1 MKYNKQA
8 NPDTQMKLVKYIKI
22 ALLGLVANGWN
33 VAALAQDTDDSGI
46 EEVIVTIER
55 RATSL
60 QDYAGTAVSFSG
72 DDLDMGGIQN
82 IADLAENVPGL
93 EIGNS
98 GGNLEVWV
106 RGIGSSNNTELGDP
120 AAAFHF
126 DGVYIPRPSG
136 IGSAFFDIN
145 RVEINVGPQG
155 TLRGRNAM
163 AGSINAIPWQP
174 GLGMFTVGIE
184 AEVGNYGQEVF
195 RGVVNVP
202 FGDTMAARLALFKL
216 DHDAYYNDVGPR
228 NIAAAEQ
235 ADNFGS
241 RLQFLWEPNGKLRV
255 LFAADYLLE
264 KGSGYTGTNYA
275 NLLGNGVD
283 PNSIDDPRDVYARGF
298 EPILDN
304 PHWGIKFQ
312 VNYDLEFAN
321 LEYTLGYRDLV
332 YDYQAATPLTA
343 DYPGALD
350 SLQPIEESLDNWSR
364 FQSLTDSVSE
374 IHELRLVSP
383 DDATFYY
390 TLGLFYFKEDQQ
402 TFLGATGDRATFFQG
417 FEFNQPNTD
426 TESVSIYSDVTWNF
440 SDQTR
445 FTAGL
450 RFTDDHKERQGINA
464 QYRFALG
471 GFDTETLLTDA
482 CCLGARFGTEG
493 FAFKGTGRTNFTPDT
508 DGVDGISD
516 AEFLKFFFDGIQSF
530 GARDNLDEILALGTT
545 DDGAPDPDCFDT
557 ITSDS
562 LIVQGG
568 KCLFVG
574 IINPQTS
581 IAIQEGEIDDSFI
594 DWRLRAEHDIN
605 DEFLTYALIATGHK
619 SGGFN
624 DSFAE
629 LPRTATYETEKVTL
643 YELGFKNTIDLGSV
657 PAQFNGS
664 LFYNDYNDQ
673 VFCNVVSVAQALDIS
688 NKNFS
693 GVVAGG
699 DAAAAVSL
707 GVNFCFNAA
716 DSTVYGSQFDGKFF
730 FPYDITLSW
739 TALWLKAEIGYSDP
753 IQDSR
758 YQADVDLAN
767 ARFVSINGHT
777 LPRTPE
783 YQFTSSLGQAIDLPT
798 GRFDYLLSFG
808 WRHDQF
814 LTIYNSRDY
823 TGAAVPE
830 KRLDDR
836 VKGYWTLDF
845 GVGYDHGDTGFR
857 LEAYVNNLTNEV
869 QPTAILLTQFDNTRF
884 FTRPRIYGFRVKW
897 QN

>member
-8 NPDTQMKLVKYIKI
+8 TPDMQMKLVKTIKI
-22 ALLGLVANGWN
+22 ALLALVANGWS

-55 RATSL
+55 RATTL

-174 GLGMFTVGIE
+174 GLGMWTVGIE

-228 NIAAAEQ
+228 NIGAAEQ

-241 RLQFLWEPNGKLRV
+241 RFQFLWEPNGKLRV

-275 NLLGNGVD
+275 NLLGNGID

-321 LEYTLGYRDLV
+321 LEYTLGYRDLI

-343 DYPGALD
+343 DYPGAVS
-350 SLQPIEESLDNWSR
+350 SLQPVEESLDNWSR

-374 IHELRLVSP
+374 IHELRLVSS

-402 TFLGATGDRATFFQG
+402 TFLGSTGDRSTFFQG

-426 TESVSIYSDVTWNF
+426 TESISIYSDMTWNY

-445 FTAGL
+445 FTVGL

-471 GFDTETLLTDA
+471 GFNTETLDPFG

-493 FAFKGTGRTNFTPDT
+493 FAFKGTGRTNFEPET
-508 DGVDGISD
+508 DGVEGISD
-516 AEFLKFFFDGIQSF
+516 AEFIKFFFDGIQSF
-530 GARDNLDEILALGTT
+530 GARDNLDDILAFGAT
-545 DDGAPDPDCFDT
+545 DDGAPLPECFDT
-557 ITSDS
+557 LTSDE
-562 LIVQGG
+562 LIVQNGR
-568 KCLFVG
+568 CSFVG
-574 IINPQTS
+574 VINAQTS

-605 DEFLTYALIATGHK
+605 DEFLTYALVATGHK

-629 LPRTATYETEKVTL
+629 LPRPPTYGTEKVTL
-643 YELGFKNTIDLGSV
+643 YELGFKNTIDLGAV
-657 PAQFNGS
+657 PTQFNGS
-664 LFYNDYNDQ
+664 LFYNDYTDQ
-673 VFCNVVSVAQALDIS
+673 VFCNVVSVAQALEINS
-688 NKNFS
+688 GNFS

-699 DAAAAVSL
+699 DSASAVSL

-716 DSTVYGSQFDGKFF
+716 DSAVYGSQFDGKFF

-739 TALWLKAEIGYSDP
+739 TALWLKAEVGFSDP

-758 YQADVDLAN
+758 YQADVDPAN
-767 ARFVSINGHT
+767 ARFVSINGNT

-783 YQFTSSLGQAIDLPT
+783 YQFTASLGQAIDLPT
-798 GRFDYLLSFG
+798 GRFDYLLSYG
-808 WRHDQF
+808 WRDDQF
-814 LTIYNSRDY
+814 LTIYNGRDY
-823 TGAAVPE
+823 TGAAEPE
-830 KRLDDR
+830 RRLDDE
-836 VKGYWTLDF
+836 VKGYWTLDL
-845 GVGYDHGDTGFR
+845 GIGYDHGDTGFR

-869 QPTAILLTQFDNTRF
+869 EPTAILLTQFDNTRF